1 MESSCPGEL
10 LGVFDFILGSAEK
23 AKWALF
29 LKFTHHQ
36 VCNYRAEKT
45 IFWHPSLYNERLGTQ
60 YGWIHNQYT
69 SANTMTPSIAKN
81 LFFRGFPTWLIDLSM
96 DFVWEC
102 ALCCNSTVNIYRCGT
117 VTQLQ
122 YGWYCVE
129 QFKGYLLLH
138 NVLQKLWVLMVVFF
152 CVL

>member
-1 MESSCPGEL
+1 
-10 LGVFDFILGSAEK
+10 
-23 AKWALF
+23 
-29 LKFTHHQ
+29 
-36 VCNYRAEKT
+36 
-45 IFWHPSLYNERLGTQ
+45 
-60 YGWIHNQYT
+60 
-69 SANTMTPSIAKN
+69 MTPSIAKN

-138 NVLQKLWVLMVVFF
+138 NVLQKLWVLMVVLLCSLKLVQHVFF
-152 CVL
+152 IGQAIENTYKQVAAIDRWTNA